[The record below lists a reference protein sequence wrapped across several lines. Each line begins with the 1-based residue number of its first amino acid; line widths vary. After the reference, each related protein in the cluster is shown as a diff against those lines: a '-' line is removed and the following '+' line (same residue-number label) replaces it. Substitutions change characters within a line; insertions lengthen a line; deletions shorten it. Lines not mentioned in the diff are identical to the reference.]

1 MGKSFNIV
9 KLTRDMPEISF
20 QKNISLLMSK
30 VLQNER
36 PSKTYR
42 HFTIPPASTSHIQK
56 RLNFFYI
63 GKRTGVIDSLICSFS
78 SGYAAENAEQARAM
92 LKKLLSTTGNA
103 PDVIIAETSLGQASL
118 LLFSQ
123 FLNTHRQL
131 KTVPFI
137 LEGSGLNDAEVHMFR
152 ADRFVDDIVS
162 LNELGAD
169 KLIQKVR
176 FWKKVKDRISREQK
190 PVNEDVVSV
199 HNSPAEF
206 SKRTFDIIISALL
219 MIALSPVFLL
229 VMIAVKLESRGPVF
243 YISKRAGRGYNIFN
257 FYKFRTMAAEANDK
271 ITDFSHL
278 NLYNP
283 LKENGPVFIK
293 IDNDPRITRIG
304 AFLRKCSLD
313 ELPQLWNVFKGDM
326 SLVGNRPLPLYEA
339 ATLTTDQWAK
349 RFMAPAGMTGLWQIK
364 KKSKNKMTAEERI
377 SLDIN
382 YADNSNFFFDLWI
395 MANTPS
401 AVIQRTN
408 A

>member
-1 MGKSFNIV
+1 M
-9 KLTRDMPEISF
+9 
-20 QKNISLLMSK
+20 SLLMSK

-36 PSKTYR
+36 PFKTYR
-42 HFTIPPASTSHIQK
+42 HYSVEPATASHIQRK
-56 RLNFFYI
+56 LNFFYI
-63 GKRTGVIDSLICSFS
+63 GKKTSAIDNLISSFA
-78 SGYAAENAEQARAM
+78 SGYAAENAEQARIM
-92 LKKLLSTTGNA
+92 LKKLISATGHA
-103 PDVIIAETSLGQASL
+103 PDVIIAETNLGQASL

-123 FLNTHRQL
+123 FLNTHRHL

-137 LEGSGLNDAEVHMFR
+137 LEGSTLNDAEVHMFR
-152 ADRFVDDIVS
+152 TDRFVDDIVS
-162 LNELGAD
+162 LKELGAE
-169 KLIQKVR
+169 KLVQKVR
-176 FWKKVKDRISREQK
+176 FWKKVKERISKEQK
-190 PVNEDVVSV
+190 PVNEEIANV
-199 HNSPAEF
+199 HNSPSAF
-206 SKRTFDIIISALL
+206 SKRVFDIIFSALL
-219 MIALSPVFLL
+219 MIILSPLFLL
-229 VMIAVKLESRGPVF
+229 VMIAIKIESRGPIF

-257 FYKFRTMAAEANDK
+257 FYKFRTMVAEANDR

-313 ELPQLWNVFKGDM
+313 ELPQLWNVFRGDM

-339 ATLTTDQWAK
+339 ATLTTDEWAK
-349 RFMAPAGMTGLWQIK
+349 RFMAPAGITGLWQIK
-364 KKSKNKMTAEERI
+364 KKRQKKMTAEERI

-382 YADNSNFFFDLWI
+382 YANNSNFLFDLWI